1 MLNLMPNGENEPQHV
16 KSDPKGAKKEWER
29 SQNGAEACQKGA
41 NMWKKRN
48 QNRSGVRLGAPLAT
62 KVGFVTFSDFFD
74 AILGSILK
82 VFGSIFGRK
91 IDDKIN
97 AKIDAEK
104 VLNFASELIK
114 ISKKLSQNQ
123 LKY

>member
-1 MLNLMPNGENEPQHV
+1 MNGNMSKVIQKVTKRSENGASMEPNR
-16 KSDPKGAKKEWER
+16 AKK
-29 SQNGAEACQKGA
+29 
-41 NMWKKRN
+41 WKTGS
-48 QNRSGVRLGAPLAT
+48 QNRSGVRLGAPLVT

-74 AILGSILK
+74 AILESILE

-114 ISKKLSQNQ
+114 ISKKLSQN
-123 LKY
+123 